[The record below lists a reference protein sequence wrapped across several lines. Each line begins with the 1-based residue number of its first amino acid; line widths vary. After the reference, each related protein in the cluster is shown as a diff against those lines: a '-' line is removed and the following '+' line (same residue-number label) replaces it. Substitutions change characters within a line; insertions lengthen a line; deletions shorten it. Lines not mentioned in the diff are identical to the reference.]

1 MELGLLEKDND
12 GIKLAYYKNQKET
25 IVAPVKWARVRQHER
40 RMQLSMG
47 MTMSGLVTVKSL
59 IFILPAM
66 ERQIDFKK

>member
-25 IVAPVKWARVRQHER
+25 IVAPVKWARVRAAQR

-47 MTMSGLVTVKSL
+47 MTMSGLVMVKSL
-59 IFILPAM
+59 ILFYQQW